1 MDEMEK
7 LWESTGEAHSQ
18 IQTSY
23 YDLLD
28 LARQVQYLHPDM
40 ARHLRTVAC
49 AIESA
54 RATIQ
59 CNAAEQVN
67 LQIKQQTQASAN
79 LLVTMLDM
87 VK

>member
-1 MDEMEK
+1 MDELEK
-7 LWESTGEAHSQ
+7 LWDSTSDAHSQ
-18 IQTSY
+18 IQASY

-28 LARQVQYLHPDM
+28 LARQVRYLHPDM
-40 ARHLRTVAC
+40 ARHIRQVAL

-59 CNAAEQVN
+59 GNAAEQVN
-67 LQIKQQTQASAN
+67 LQIRQQAQSSAN
-79 LLVTMLDM
+79 LLVAMLDT